1 MLKYLLIFLAC
12 YGVLF
17 AGKPDLLL
25 LKEYHDQN
33 VTGWLMSEKLDGV
46 RAYWDGKKLISRGG
60 TVINAP
66 KWFTHNFPPFEVDG
80 ELWSK
85 RGDFD
90 TIVSTIKQQT
100 PNDNWKALS
109 YNIFEVP
116 HAKGGLLQRLTVLQ
130 TYLSTHETQYLRV
143 IPQLTCKDT
152 EHLKT
157 FLQEIEQKGGEGV
170 VVRNPQTPYIAKRDS
185 NSLKVKN
192 FHDAECEV
200 IAHHKGE
207 GKYQNLLGSLTCKA
221 ENGVTFDIGSGFSDD
236 ERTNPPSIGVKITYK
251 YQEITKNGKPR
262 FPVFVRVREAL

>member
-1 MLKYLLIFLAC
+1 MLKYFFILIAC
-12 YGVLF
+12 CGVLF

-25 LKEYHDQN
+25 LKEYQDQN

-60 TVINAP
+60 NVIHAP
-66 KWFTHNFPPFEVDG
+66 EWFTRDFPPFELDG

-85 RGDFD
+85 RGDFN
-90 TIVSTIKQQT
+90 TIVSTVKQQT
-100 PNDNWKALS
+100 PNDDWKALS

-116 HAKGGLLQRLTVLQ
+116 HAKGGLLQRFLVLE
-130 TYLSTHETQYLRV
+130 TYLKAHNVGHLHI
-143 IPQLTCKDT
+143 IPQLTCKDS

-157 FLQEIEQKGGEGV
+157 FLQEVEKKGGEGV

-221 ENGVTFDIGSGFSDD
+221 KNGITFDIGSGFSDD
-236 ERTNPPSIGVKITYK
+236 ERMHPPAMGAKITYK
-251 YQEITKNGKPR
+251 YQEITQNGKPR
-262 FPVFVRVREAL
+262 FPVFVRVRDEI